1 MASIL
6 MLYNQEIA
14 ALLLGVGRKLEI
26 VRSALEEEM
35 LKSDALP
42 LFPLP
47 SLVTDDGKSV
57 VQVSTIVESALVAWA
72 RDIKRAGEETP
83 LEMPL
88 LAAYVERYLFL
99 RKLKGGRET
108 ESDFHRSEMMISLS
122 EAGLDAIRRIETYIK
137 SRIDDKLLYPAP
149 KRKLNV
155 KMVIVLALQYANRPA
170 A

>member
-35 LKSDALP
+35 LRSDALP

-47 SLVTDDGKSV
+47 SLVTADGKSV
-57 VQVSTIVESALVAWA
+57 VQVSTIVESSLVAMS
-72 RDIKRAGEETP
+72 RDINRAEKVEMILEVPDLAEYVTQYVRLRQIKGEGT
-83 LEMPL
+83 
-88 LAAYVERYLFL
+88 VRH
-99 RKLKGGRET
+99 
-108 ESDFHRSEMMISLS
+108 SNEMMISLS
-122 EAGLDAIRRIETYIK
+122 EAGLDAVKKIEAFLK
-137 SRIDDKLLYPAP
+137 PQVDAKLLYPAP
-149 KRKLNV
+149 KRELNRKLIF
-155 KMVIVLALQYANRPA
+155 VIALYYANKPA

>member
-47 SLVTDDGKSV
+47 SLVADDGKSV
-57 VQVSTIVESALVAWA
+57 VQVSTIVESSLVAMA
-72 RDIKRAGEETP
+72 RDITRAKQAETDLSIPDLAHYVTEYVRLRQIKGEGT
-83 LEMPL
+83 
-88 LAAYVERYLFL
+88 VRH
-99 RKLKGGRET
+99 
-108 ESDFHRSEMMISLS
+108 SNEMMISLS
-122 EAGLDAIRRIETYIK
+122 EAGIDAIKKIEDFLKEKVET
-137 SRIDDKLLYPAP
+137 KLLYPAP
-149 KRKLNV
+149 KRELNRKLIF
-155 KMVIVLALQYANRPA
+155 VIALYYANKPA
-170 A
+170 V